1 MKLDFIDMDIGTLT
15 FRFIRSLM
23 VTGTGGAEINE
34 CLLALER
41 TKDDSDENWV
51 LEWEKLAEK
60 VLRHAKQADKSG
72 QDISARNAYFR
83 ASNYYR
89 TAMFSLPPTDE
100 RLYRYLTLNRELFH
114 EALEYSSPKTEIVGI
129 PFGKAILP
137 GYYIS
142 ADPEGGT
149 KKPTLIAL
157 NGGDSCN
164 EETFHWIGFT
174 AAERGW
180 NCLTFEGPG
189 QWSALQLNPD
199 LPLHVEWEEEL
210 KAAVD
215 YLLQRSDVDPENIC
229 LMGFSL
235 STMLAS
241 RAVSFEKRIR
251 ACVLSGGPIV
261 DVNEAYEAVLPL
273 EFQNAAPEVRDSMFA
288 MMEKAEPRLA
298 SFANH
303 YRWVFGIPDATISQL
318 MNAWKPFNIKDLSDK
333 IDCPVLSIMGEA
345 EIMQTDLVTTVGI
358 MQFIRELKC
367 PLSLKIY
374 SIEEDGWA
382 ASHCQMG
389 ALSDMTDLVFDWL
402 DNASKDKSGIM
413 ESYTEPDWS
422 LIKKYHDSREL
433 DEILQGI
440 RLQTV

>member
-1 MKLDFIDMDIGTLT
+1 MKLNFLDMDIGTLA
-15 FRFIRSLM
+15 FRFVRSLM
-23 VTGTGGAEINE
+23 VAGTGGAEINE
-34 CLLALER
+34 CLLALE
-41 TKDDSDENWV
+41 KAQDDSDENWV
-51 LEWEKLAEK
+51 LEWEKIAEK
-60 VLRHAKQADKSG
+60 VLHHARKAEQSG
-72 QDISARNAYFR
+72 QEISARNAYFR

-100 RLYRYLTLNRELFH
+100 RLFEYLTLNRELFH
-114 EALEYSSPKTEIVGI
+114 KALKHSASKAEIVEI
-129 PFGKAILP
+129 PFGKVILP

-142 ADPEGGT
+142 AEPEGAT
-149 KKPTLIAL
+149 KRPTLIAL

-164 EETFHWIGFT
+164 EETFHWMGFT

-189 QWSALQLNPD
+189 QWSALQLNPN

-210 KAAVD
+210 AAAVD
-215 YLLQRSDVDPENIC
+215 YLLQRSDVDADHIC

-241 RAVSFEKRIR
+241 RAVAFEKRIR

-261 DVNEAYEAVLPL
+261 DVNEAYEAVLPP
-273 EFQNAAPEVRDSMFA
+273 EIQQAEPEVRDSMFA

-318 MNAWKPFNIKDLSDK
+318 MAAWKPFNIKELSNK
-333 IDCPVLSIMGEA
+333 IECPVLSIMGEA
-345 EIMQTDLVTTVGI
+345 EIMQTDMITTVGI
-358 MQFIRELKC
+358 MQFISELQC
-367 PLSLKIY
+367 PFSLKIY
-374 SIEEDGWA
+374 GIEEDGWA

-402 DNASKDKSGIM
+402 DNASKDKSEIIK
-413 ESYTEPDWS
+413 SYTEPDWS
-422 LIKKYHDSREL
+422 LITKYHNSREL
-433 DEILQGI
+433 DEILHRI
-440 RLQTV
+440 RLHIV